1 MPHKKTAFLLIFL
14 EKQRLVPYLQTLVFL
29 SLLVIFLL
37 GYLSIKWTSLIIKAT
52 YAITAGGLT
61 FTCPKIY

>member
-37 GYLSIKWTSLIIKAT
+37 GYTSIKWMSLIIKAT
-52 YAITAGGLT
+52 YAITGGGLT
-61 FTCPKIY
+61 FTCSKI